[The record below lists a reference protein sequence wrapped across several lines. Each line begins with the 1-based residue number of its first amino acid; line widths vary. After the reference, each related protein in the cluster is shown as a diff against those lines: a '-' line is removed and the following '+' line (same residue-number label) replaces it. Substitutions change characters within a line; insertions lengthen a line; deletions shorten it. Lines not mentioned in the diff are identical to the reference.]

1 MCAYECVCV
10 FATNKCILLNN
21 NTNNKCS
28 YQMSAIVCAC
38 VFECVDMY
46 VASLIRFG
54 HKGNKEDDTS
64 NA

>member
-1 MCAYECVCV
+1 
-10 FATNKCILLNN
+10 
-21 NTNNKCS
+21 
-28 YQMSAIVCAC
+28 MSAIVCAC